1 MLVTVNVMM
10 NMTANKTTIV
20 GAGALSIKKDSQTPV
35 IETNIDMP
43 GASRSEIGKRC
54 VRSTARAPGAMRRE
68 KERMIPTASS
78 VAKMG
83 REPVHSSPK

>member
-20 GAGALSIKKDSQTPV
+20 GAGVLSIKDSQTPV

-43 GASRSEIGKRC
+43 VASRSAI
-54 VRSTARAPGAMRRE
+54 
-68 KERMIPTASS
+68 
-78 VAKMG
+78 
-83 REPVHSSPK
+83 

>member
-20 GAGALSIKKDSQTPV
+20 GAGVLSIKKDSQTPV

-43 GASRSEIGKRC
+43 VASRSAI
-54 VRSTARAPGAMRRE
+54 
-68 KERMIPTASS
+68 
-78 VAKMG
+78 
-83 REPVHSSPK
+83 

>member
-20 GAGALSIKKDSQTPV
+20 GADALSIKKDSQTTV

-43 GASRSEIGKRC
+43 VASRSAI
-54 VRSTARAPGAMRRE
+54 
-68 KERMIPTASS
+68 
-78 VAKMG
+78 
-83 REPVHSSPK
+83 